1 MVNLCS
7 LIYIVT
13 CLSYRNEVFFMIAV
27 QQLPSDSVEGSWS
40 QPWKEVLSIWICIIR
55 LSIHLSIH
63 LPLLYPLTGSLGRGW
78 ACPSSLWAKD
88 RGTCQ
93 LVSGQTITS
102 NVNFKS
108 PIRLS
113 PKCISLDCGRE
124 PEYPDNPRR
133 CRGEHADSTQRRTCG
148 LGASGCEVTVLNTA
162 PCCPFREDLC
172 NQNRAKTHNF

>member
-13 CLSYRNEVFFMIAV
+13 CLSYKNEVFFMLAV
-27 QQLPSDSVEGSWS
+27 QLEPALKGSALNLNLHHW
-40 QPWKEVLSIWICIIR
+40 IIR
-55 LSIHLSIH
+55 LSIH

-102 NVNFKS
+102 NVNFES

-113 PKCISLDCGRE
+113 PKCMSLDCGRE
-124 PEYPDNPRR
+124 PEYPDNPCR
-133 CRGEHADSTQRRTCG
+133 CRREHADSIQRRTCD

-162 PCCPFREDLC
+162 PGCPFREDLC
-172 NQNRAKTHNF
+172 NQNRAETHNF